1 MYMERKVRLSDHN
14 FVVGIRHTL
23 IPSVY
28 VVYEIKENGELSYS
42 GNTFIRIRIGKHDFS
57 SAHTHAYDIKEL
69 FESSNLPE
77 GYFSLMVRKMKPL
90 VIRSHQLQQC
100 TSLNILNLMCSFSVL
115 MQQDYPRSIQSKEE

>member
-1 MYMERKVRLSDHN
+1 MECKVRLSDHN

-42 GNTFIRIRIGKHDFS
+42 GNTFIRIRSGKHYSS

-77 GYFSLMVRKMKPL
+77 GPILVLFIDGALKSVDISLFSKVTYTSRKW
-90 VIRSHQLQQC
+90 
-100 TSLNILNLMCSFSVL
+100 SLS
-115 MQQDYPRSIQSKEE
+115 RE